1 MIFISLLQ
9 NTKLIIGSTLFPAD
23 VLFYILATDCFR
35 QFVKINLTL
44 TSKDVAGIY
53 SYVCS

>member
-35 QFVKINLTL
+35 QFVKIYLTL